1 MGVGRR
7 LAAPARGRIIPSEAG
22 ALLRR
27 SAERAVAIHWRQ
39 PAESAGAEVAFRP
52 TSWRITV
59 ESILAIL
66 IGIVLAFLAL
76 SAFATG

>member
-1 MGVGRR
+1 
-7 LAAPARGRIIPSEAG
+7 
-22 ALLRR
+22 
-27 SAERAVAIHWRQ
+27 
-39 PAESAGAEVAFRP
+39 
-52 TSWRITV
+52 V